1 LAAFEEALS
10 YISGHD
16 KVWLATGREIAQ
28 HFNTHYHDAFAAA
41 AQAVGEAP

>member
-10 YISGHD
+10 YITSHD

-28 HFNTHYHDAFAAA
+28 YFNENYHAAFMAAG
-41 AQAVGEAP
+41 QAVGEAP